1 MEQKA
6 IPTLFEQK
14 ALCCGCS
21 ACFSICPKDAI
32 QMVEDIEGFAYPEI
46 DEKKCI
52 RCGQCKKVCP
62 IEQKQ
67 EE

>member
-46 DEKKCI
+46 DEKSVFVVDNA
-52 RCGQCKKVCP
+52 KKFVP
-62 IEQKQ
+62 
-67 EE
+67 